1 MQQDVISVAGHRYR
15 ISAGGRNDSERRRW
29 RRFSEIKEE
38 QALQLMRWPFLNEES
53 IDSPLACSK
62 REFKQPRLRKC
73 SFELDSIHFVER
85 VGGGLD
91 GYNWKIQVPKGGP
104 TYVLK
109 LFWDTEPWYPHYF
122 SAQRECQNAA
132 LFQHIEAA
140 VLDAAGPG
148 NKKGPILLNP
158 EPESKQDALANLL
171 AFSNEARQHNM
182 GKQSHNLLSI
192 DEIGKIPRV
201 RQCHGWLKVTGKE
214 LRDHWVRSSCREFE
228 PPPIL
233 VDKVVRSIDN
243 AEVYTAVVYE
253 FIEETHNDHD
263 VVHSVLD
270 FFWRA
275 GFSHAQS
282 PKEENWKAGVLVD
295 WSDIA
300 SPVSYGWKLT
310 RYGKRDA
317 KFVLKK

>member
-1 MQQDVISVAGHRYR
+1 MHSIGTAELAALSSRNHSQSPPTLNVIEEC
-15 ISAGGRNDSERRRW
+15 IERRAQEKSPIGLPSSA
-29 RRFSEIKEE
+29 FSNPQTMVGLGDRI
-38 QALQLMRWPFLNEES
+38 LSLPIQL
-53 IDSPLACSK
+53 
-62 REFKQPRLRKC
+62 LRN
-73 SFELDSIHFVER
+73 SIHFVER

-148 NKKGPILLNP
+148 NEKGPILLNP

-243 AEVYTAVVYE
+243 TELYTAVVYE